1 MCSIR
6 SLSQLSSP
14 SARLARAAPSRNK
27 ILTRKDRSH
36 GSHGLSRAMVA
47 GTATE
52 NRPDRKPW
60 LKDGSSSQL
69 SSQGTSWQN
78 NFRESRSPC
87 GEGGRPKAG
96 RVGGCLSKKI
106 LAHCPAQTP
115 PRHIAR
121 YAHDVP
127 PSPQGGGKTKAPA
140 RTRVYRPFAPL
151 LVPRHRRQLGHVL
164 QQYAAALQV
173 QNAVLAPELQLTVDA
188 FAGGADEDAELLL
201 RDVDFRSEVASQR
214 AEPAGEADRQRL
226 QHR

>member
-1 MCSIR
+1 MGSIR

-78 NFRESRSPC
+78 NSRESRSPC
-87 GEGGRPKAG
+87 GEGGGPEAG
-96 RVGGCLSKKI
+96 RVGGYLHKQEFHFRALPC
-106 LAHCPAQTP
+106 AAPT
-115 PRHIAR
+115 RHIIR
-121 YAHDVP
+121 HAHDVP
-127 PSPQGGGKTKAPA
+127 PSPQGGGI
-140 RTRVYRPFAPL
+140 RRGAPL
-151 LVPRHRRQLGHVL
+151 L
-164 QQYAAALQV
+164 
-173 QNAVLAPELQLTVDA
+173 
-188 FAGGADEDAELLL
+188 
-201 RDVDFRSEVASQR
+201 
-214 AEPAGEADRQRL
+214 
-226 QHR
+226 

>member
-78 NFRESRSPC
+78 NFRESRSAC
-87 GEGGRPKAG
+87 GGGLEWR
-96 RVGGCLSKKI
+96 CLRKLRRKWKEF
-106 LAHCPAQTP
+106 LHP
-115 PRHIAR
+115 PRSSNVAT
-121 YAHDVP
+121 
-127 PSPQGGGKTKAPA
+127 SPQ
-140 RTRVYRPFAPL
+140 
-151 LVPRHRRQLGHVL
+151 
-164 QQYAAALQV
+164 
-173 QNAVLAPELQLTVDA
+173 
-188 FAGGADEDAELLL
+188 
-201 RDVDFRSEVASQR
+201 
-214 AEPAGEADRQRL
+214 AGEVGAP
-226 QHR
+226 

>member
-14 SARLARAAPSRNK
+14 SARLARAARSRNK

-78 NFRESRSPC
+78 NFRESRSLV
-87 GEGGRPKAG
+87 GEGGAERSSATG
-96 RVGGCLSKKI
+96 EGFLRFGELCEN
-106 LAHCPAQTP
+106 
-115 PRHIAR
+115 
-121 YAHDVP
+121 
-127 PSPQGGGKTKAPA
+127 
-140 RTRVYRPFAPL
+140 F
-151 LVPRHRRQLGHVL
+151 L
-164 QQYAAALQV
+164 QY
-173 QNAVLAPELQLTVDA
+173 
-188 FAGGADEDAELLL
+188 G
-201 RDVDFRSEVASQR
+201 
-214 AEPAGEADRQRL
+214 
-226 QHR
+226 

>member
-78 NFRESRSPC
+78 NFRESRSPS
-87 GEGGRPKAG
+87 GEGGRDAQHRG
-96 RVGGCLSKKI
+96 RVRVLSPRMETP
-106 LAHCPAQTP
+106 HPARSGAQVRSKA
-115 PRHIAR
+115 RHLL
-121 YAHDVP
+121 
-127 PSPQGGGKTKAPA
+127 PQGEKGSKITS
-140 RTRVYRPFAPL
+140 
-151 LVPRHRRQLGHVL
+151 
-164 QQYAAALQV
+164 AAAFDDL
-173 QNAVLAPELQLTVDA
+173 
-188 FAGGADEDAELLL
+188 
-201 RDVDFRSEVASQR
+201 
-214 AEPAGEADRQRL
+214 
-226 QHR
+226 

>member
-78 NFRESRSPC
+78 NFRESRSPQGERGLTVIAPTSSQC
-87 GEGGRPKAG
+87 FYESDTSHSKPGGGMKPVTYRPPATANIDDLLVAMRPKLHRDCARMIGSVIDGEDVLQDALIKAVEAFAAAGPIGNPEGWLFRIVHITALDFLRRRSRQEALRSGEGGDMIAD
-96 RVGGCLSKKI
+96 
-106 LAHCPAQTP
+106 PADT
-115 PRHIAR
+115 
-121 YAHDVP
+121 
-127 PSPQGGGKTKAPA
+127 
-140 RTRVYRPFAPL
+140 
-151 LVPRHRRQLGHVL
+151 
-164 QQYAAALQV
+164 
-173 QNAVLAPELQLTVDA
+173 
-188 FAGGADEDAELLL
+188 
-201 RDVDFRSEVASQR
+201 AS
-214 AEPAGEADRQRL
+214 
-226 QHR
+226 